1 MKLILAS
8 NINYFRSQQLMNP
21 YKMIQTMLKL
31 FQIKEKNKKYDDGG
45 DGYGDDGDEV
55 DQHDEFYDHDHDSQY
70 DVGGAI

>member
-45 DGYGDDGDEV
+45 DGYGDNGDEV
-55 DQHDEFYDHDHDSQY
+55 DQHDEFYDHDDDIQY